1 MNKRCPSGE
10 YIIRYGDWVEIT
22 THDDV
27 LIHSFTAR
35 SDMCEE
41 MLTRYLVFKADMDP
55 GTEYKIKRRGK

>member
-10 YIIRYGDWVEIT
+10 YLVRYGDWVEIT
-22 THDDV
+22 TLDNV

-41 MLTRYLVFKADMDP
+41 MLNRYLVFKAGMEP
-55 GTEYKIKRRGK
+55 ETKYKVKRRGK